1 MSARHL
7 QSPVP
12 TGAPD
17 VSPPDGGL
25 RRTGDRGTV
34 RAMNRRRAP
43 LRPAG
48 LIALLAGLYLL
59 AQALVLGT
67 GGAAAMSYPAAPVVH
82 GLHAGHEGA
91 APAAAMPGQS
101 GHPCAPGDGLA
112 RIACL
117 QHCTLA
123 PVSLAP
129 ALRLPPGAAPAEP
142 LRPALLP
149 AGHVPGV
156 PERPPR

>member
-1 MSARHL
+1 
-7 QSPVP
+7 
-12 TGAPD
+12 
-17 VSPPDGGL
+17 
-25 RRTGDRGTV
+25 
-34 RAMNRRRAP
+34 MNRRRAP
-43 LRPAG
+43 VRPAG

-67 GGAAAMSYPAAPVVH
+67 GGAAAMPFPAAPASH
-82 GLHAGHEGA
+82 GIHAGHEGTG
-91 APAAAMPGQS
+91 PLAAMPARS

-129 ALRLPPGAAPAEP
+129 ALRLPPAAAGAEP
-142 LRPALLP
+142 PGPAPLP
-149 AGHVPGV
+149 AGQMPGV

>member
-1 MSARHL
+1 MSGPPL
-7 QSPVP
+7 PGLPVSRP
-12 TGAPD
+12 RPVAE
-17 VSPPDGGL
+17 GGL
-25 RRTGDRGTV
+25 RRAADRG
-34 RAMNRRRAP
+34 RLPAMNRCRTP

-67 GGAAAMSYPAAPVVH
+67 GGAEAMPFPAAPAAH
-82 GLHAGHEGA
+82 ALHAGHESAGPVTA
-91 APAAAMPGQS
+91 SPARS

-123 PVSLAP
+123 PVSLASV
-129 ALRLPPGAAPAEP
+129 LRLPPGVAPAEP
-142 LRPALLP
+142 LRPAPLP